1 MIVTL
6 YANQSFGREAVG
18 IFNPSAPFL
27 SDLNLIFQLAIAI
40 FLMLAMFGIVKR
52 KYAIHGAIMGCCIV
66 LNTISIFA
74 IMVPSLLKLDGL
86 INGLST
92 RLSLLIVT
100 HAIVGSVVEIL
111 GILLVAAWVYNRA
124 SVDNCF
130 KRKHLME
137 ATIILWILEL
147 IVGLLLYMTLYPFA

>member
-1 MIVTL
+1 MRL
-6 YANQSFGREAVG
+6 VG
-18 IFNPSAPFL
+18 IFNAGAPFL
-27 SDLNLIFQLAIAI
+27 SDLNLIFQVVIAI
-40 FLMLAMFGIVKR
+40 FLVLAMFAIVRR

-74 IMVPSLLKLDGL
+74 IMVPSFSKLRGL
-86 INGLST
+86 ISGLST
-92 RLSLLIVT
+92 RLSLLVVT

-111 GILLVAAWVYNRA
+111 GVLLVAAWVFNRTRI
-124 SVDNCF
+124 DNCF

-147 IVGLLLYMTLYPFA
+147 ILGLYVYINLYPLP